1 MRRFPA
7 LAAALLLFSS
17 HANADF
23 NDGVYALL
31 TGEYDTALQ
40 HLVPLAETSDH
51 AYAQYFL
58 GRMYDRGQGVEQ
70 NYDTAAKWYRKAS
83 EKGVADAQ
91 YRLGLLYTEGTGVPK
106 DPEYAYGWYS
116 VAAHLGNNK
125 AIAALESSQ
134 KQLSS
139 EELAEARKLSA
150 QLIEKYGTVS
160 DETARRQ

>member
-1 MRRFPA
+1 MRRFSA
-7 LAAALLLFSS
+7 VAAALLLFSS
-17 HANADF
+17 HVAADF

-70 NYDTAAKWYRKAS
+70 DYNVAAKWYRKAS

-91 YRLGLLYTEGTGVPK
+91 YRLGNLYTEGTGVPR
-106 DPEYAYGWYS
+106 DLEYAYGWYS
-116 VAAHLGNNK
+116 V
-125 AIAALESSQ
+125 
-134 KQLSS
+134 
-139 EELAEARKLSA
+139 
-150 QLIEKYGTVS
+150 
-160 DETARRQ
+160 